1 MFFIFSFFRILHDN
15 GDFLADITDGGNG
28 PMPVPIRPESDNEE
42 EIKTAKD
49 ELQEIV
55 TALTTKMYEQAAQA
69 AQAQQGAEGEN
80 ASQQDDNVVDA
91 EYEEVN
97 DDEKK

>member
-1 MFFIFSFFRILHDN
+1 MDQGEKEKAEAAKDKLKAA
-15 GDFLADITDGGNG
+15 L
-28 PMPVPIRPESDNEE
+28 ESDNEE

-80 ASQQDDNVVDA
+80 AGQQDDNVVDA